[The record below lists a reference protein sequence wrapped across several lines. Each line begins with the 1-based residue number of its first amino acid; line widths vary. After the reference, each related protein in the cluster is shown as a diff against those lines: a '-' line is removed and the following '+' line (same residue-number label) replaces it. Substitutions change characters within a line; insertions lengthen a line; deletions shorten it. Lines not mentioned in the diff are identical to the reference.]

1 MGPTTARGSSA
12 AAGTATG
19 TATADV
25 AETRKCYDVAV
36 IGGGV
41 VGHGIAWAARLSGR
55 SVALID
61 DAPGSGA
68 SWAAAGM
75 LAPVSELHYQEE
87 SLLELMLESSRL
99 WPAFAAGLD
108 GGPAALLDAGPAAAP
123 YAGQAGGAGGARTGT
138 GTGFLTTPT
147 LAVGADAAD
156 RRALADLR
164 TVQQAHGLV
173 VEPLTVRAARLREPL
188 LSPGIS
194 CAFDIPADHQVDP
207 RRLLARIGELL
218 AADGQCQTIARR
230 AAGLLWADGRVA
242 GASLAGGGSVR
253 AGETIVANGLGA
265 AALEGLPAGLRL
277 PLRPVHGDI
286 LRLRVP
292 ERLRP
297 LLTSTVRGL
306 VRGVP
311 VYIVPRQ
318 DGTVVIGATQRE
330 DALGAGSHMAAPAGG
345 APAGAPAVGG
355 NPAGGVVSAGGVYQL
370 LRDAQQL
377 VPAVAEL
384 ELLEATARA
393 RPGTPD
399 NSPLLGRVAEPG
411 CHGDVAGLIIATG
424 FFRHGILL
432 TPAAAEICRQLLDG
446 VTDPR
451 WASFRPDRFGAGT
464 QGTGRPVTGT
474 QDTSTQETST
484 QDTSTQDTVPPAAGA
499 PETAPRVASPRI
511 TAGRNT
517 TGRDTTPEHSK
528 ETV

>member
-1 MGPTTARGSSA
+1 MGTTSVRGA
-12 AAGTATG
+12 AAAPE
-19 TATADV
+19 AAAPAAAADDTE
-25 AETRKCYDVAV
+25 AGKCYDVAV

-41 VGHGIAWAARLSGR
+41 VGHGIAWAAKRSGR
-55 SVALID
+55 TVALID

-87 SLLELMLESSRL
+87 PLLELMLESSRL
-99 WPAFAAGLD
+99 WPAFAA
-108 GGPAALLDAGPAAAP
+108 ALEEGS
-123 YAGQAGGAGGARTGT
+123 TGT
-138 GTGFLTTPT
+138 DPRTVTGAASSTGYLTTPT

-164 TVQQAHGLV
+164 TVQQASGLA
-173 VEPLTVRAARLREPL
+173 VEPLTVREARTREPL

-218 AADGQCQTIARR
+218 AADSHCDTISRR
-230 AAGLLWADGRVA
+230 AAGLLWQDGRVA
-242 GASLAGGGSVR
+242 GAALAGGGSVL
-253 AGETIVANGLGA
+253 AKETIVANGLGA
-265 AALEGLPAGLRL
+265 AALHGLPAGLRL

-292 ERLRP
+292 EKLRP

-330 DALGAGSHMAAPAGG
+330 DALGENSQAAAADG
-345 APAGAPAVGG
+345 ATPCSA
-355 NPAGGVVSAGGVYQL
+355 VSAGGVYQL

-393 RPGTPD
+393 RPATPD
-399 NSPLLGRVAEPG
+399 NAPLLGRVAQQGGPG
-411 CHGDVAGLIIATG
+411 DFAGLIIATG

-446 VTDPR
+446 VEDPR
-451 WASFRPDRFGAGT
+451 WALFRPDRFAAGTEPADPPGAGQRNT
-464 QGTGRPVTGT
+464 PTRTTNPNP
-474 QDTSTQETST
+474 EHAK
-484 QDTSTQDTVPPAAGA
+484 DTV
-499 PETAPRVASPRI
+499 
-511 TAGRNT
+511 
-517 TGRDTTPEHSK
+517 
-528 ETV
+528 